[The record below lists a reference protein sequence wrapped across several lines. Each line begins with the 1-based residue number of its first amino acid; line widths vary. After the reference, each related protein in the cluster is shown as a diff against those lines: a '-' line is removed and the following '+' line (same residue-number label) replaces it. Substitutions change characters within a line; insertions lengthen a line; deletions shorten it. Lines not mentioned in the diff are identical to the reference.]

1 MKKYAIGIDF
11 GTLSCRALLVSLVGE
26 DAGAELACAVCDY
39 PHGVMDKTLSAS
51 GESLPADYAL
61 QDPEDYLYALSQVV
75 PEVIAK
81 AGVDKADVVSV
92 GVDFTCSTLIPVYEN
107 GLPLCFDPKFA
118 KEKHAYVK
126 LWKHHAAQ
134 PYADRITELATQR
147 GEPWI
152 ARMGGKVSSE
162 FTLPKLWELLDCAPD
177 VYEACDSVVEAGDF
191 IVSHLVGTQV
201 RSYVTAAYKA
211 QYSEADGYP
220 SEDFLAALDERLR
233 YAARDKLFAPLLK
246 AGSLAGRVTRAAA
259 ENFGL
264 PEGAAVSV
272 AMPDAHVAAP
282 AMGVL
287 RPGKTVGIFGT
298 SNCYY
303 FLSEEDIAVSG
314 ICGSALDGVAP
325 SLYGHEAG
333 LCCAGDHFAWFAN
346 NFTTA
351 EIAEAAHAADI
362 SPIAYMISEAAQKR
376 PGESGLIALDWWNG
390 NRNILNDSD
399 LSGVVLGMN
408 LRTRP
413 HDVLRALVEATAFAT
428 RVIFENFEKHGIRSE
443 SLVAAGGM
451 ARKDP
456 FMMQIYADVLRMRI
470 EVVSSANLPSLASA
484 IYSSVAAGV
493 YPDIYAASDALAS
506 KVCRTYEP
514 NEENSAIYDRLYA
527 EYLTL
532 HDYFGRGAND
542 VMKRLR
548 ALAAEVREQ

>member
-61 QDPEDYLYALSQVV
+61 QDPEDYLYALSRVI
-75 PEVIAK
+75 PEVISK
-81 AGVDKADVVSV
+81 ACVAKADVVSV
-92 GVDFTCSTLIPVYEN
+92 GVDFTCSTLIPVYAD
-107 GLPLCFDPKFA
+107 GLPLCFDPRFA
-118 KEKHAYVK
+118 NEKHAYVK

-134 PYADRITELATQR
+134 SYADRITELATKR

-162 FTLPKLWELLDCAPD
+162 FTLPKLWELLDRAPE
-177 VYEACDSVVEAGDF
+177 VYEACDSVIEGGDF

-220 SEDFLAALDERLR
+220 SEDFLASLDERLR
-233 YAARDKLFAPLLK
+233 YAARDKLSAPLLK

-264 PEGAAVSV
+264 PEGAFVSV

-303 FLSEEDIAVSG
+303 FLSEDDVAVSG

-346 NFTTA
+346 NFTSA
-351 EIAEAAHAADI
+351 EVKIAASEKKM
-362 SPIAYMISEAAQKR
+362 PPLAYMISEAAKKR

-399 LSGVVLGMN
+399 LSGMVLGMN

-413 HDVLRALVEATAFAT
+413 EDVLRALIEATAFAT
-428 RVIFENFEKHGIRSE
+428 RVIFENFKKHGIGSE
-443 SLVAAGGM
+443 LLVAAGGM

-456 FMMQIYADVLRMRI
+456 FMMQMYADVLRIRI

-493 YPDIYAASDALAS
+493 YPDIYAASEALSS
-506 KVCRTYEP
+506 KVCSVYEP
-514 NEENSAIYDRLYA
+514 NEENSLIYDKLYA

-532 HDYFGRGAND
+532 HDYFGRGENN

-548 ALAAEVREQ
+548 ALAAEVKES

>member
-191 IVSHLVGTQV
+191 IVSHLVGQQV

-233 YAARDKLFAPLLK
+233 YAARDKLSAPLLK

-303 FLSEEDIAVSG
+303 FLSEEDIAK
-314 ICGSALDGVAP
+314 IANAVA
-325 SLYGHEAG
+325 ERVTVQ
-333 LCCAGDHFAWFAN
+333 
-346 NFTTA
+346 TT
-351 EIAEAAHAADI
+351 
-362 SPIAYMISEAAQKR
+362 
-376 PGESGLIALDWWNG
+376 N
-390 NRNILNDSD
+390 
-399 LSGVVLGMN
+399 
-408 LRTRP
+408 
-413 HDVLRALVEATAFAT
+413 
-428 RVIFENFEKHGIRSE
+428 
-443 SLVAAGGM
+443 
-451 ARKDP
+451 AR
-456 FMMQIYADVLRMRI
+456 IGYVTL
-470 EVVSSANLPSLASA
+470 
-484 IYSSVAAGV
+484 
-493 YPDIYAASDALAS
+493 LAS
-506 KVCRTYEP
+506 KWVGTASPYSQVVTVEGATVTEKSQVDLTP
-514 NEENSAIYDRLYA
+514 SVEQLAIFHNKDIAFVTENEGGVVTVYAIGQKPEL
-527 EYLTL
+527 
-532 HDYFGRGAND
+532 DYTIQ
-542 VMKRLR
+542 VTIT
-548 ALAAEVREQ
+548 EVAV